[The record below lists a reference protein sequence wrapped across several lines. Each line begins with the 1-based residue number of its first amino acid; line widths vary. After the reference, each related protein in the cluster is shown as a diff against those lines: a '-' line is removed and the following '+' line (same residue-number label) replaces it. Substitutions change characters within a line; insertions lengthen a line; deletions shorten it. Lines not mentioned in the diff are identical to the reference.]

1 VKVGLVRAMTAVW
14 MVQAV
19 GGVVRLVRGA
29 GARGWCERL
38 MQICGLCSKKCG
50 RWCVVRVV
58 LEEGEASLARGVVP
72 IGRGSLRREA
82 AASRPLP
89 SSQVRMVRL
98 TR

>member
-1 VKVGLVRAMTAVW
+1 MR
-14 MVQAV
+14 
-19 GGVVRLVRGA
+19 
-29 GARGWCERL
+29 
-38 MQICGLCSKKCG
+38 ICGLCSKKCG